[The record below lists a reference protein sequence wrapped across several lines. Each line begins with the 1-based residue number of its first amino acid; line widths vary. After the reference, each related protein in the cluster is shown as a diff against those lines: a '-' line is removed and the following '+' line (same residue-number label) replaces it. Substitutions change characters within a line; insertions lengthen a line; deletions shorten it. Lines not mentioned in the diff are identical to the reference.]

1 MENNM
6 KNMNKS
12 SYASISKTFPRLLH
26 RSRQDRPR
34 LQPLLGAL
42 GRRGYAEH
50 GVHAARSQQGAG
62 HGGDEAGPGALSR
75 ALLGEDLQGN
85 HAVLR
90 GWDGWVGWVGVGKVD
105 MFSLVLLGVKVWK
118 MRWGKKLTDICDDDL
133 P

>member
-1 MENNM
+1 MEKNM
-6 KNMNKS
+6 KNTKKS
-12 SYASISKTFPRLLH
+12 SYLSISKTFPRLLH

-118 MRWGKKLTDICDDDL
+118 MRWGKF
-133 P
+133 